1 MYSINVFLL
10 DNSYNTKEEITLKK
24 PKNYPELLFQIKQQ
38 FKYLPKYFEIFCIDK
53 NNKELK
59 IKINSEEKYGII
71 EDILFIREVE
81 FQNLEIS
88 LFEKNYKK
96 LSDSKKEKLDEKYD
110 CLLCLNKIKY
120 ENPYLCYKCQKIF
133 HEKCLKDWDNKCRLQ
148 HQIFSCPCCRN
159 ETPINMWNKKFDYE
173 ENRIEMAN
181 LIDKINEL
189 KENKIQQ
196 FIMIKKYSK
205 YIEKTFETFR
215 NILLQINSIH
225 SMLKFNYNFN
235 LNNLINLFP
244 LNFENLAI
252 TDISNVINYEL
263 EQFKIHLMNNKNNEP
278 NIKVNTTPNNQIQNK
293 IQNQNQFVK
302 KQNNIDNNIYTQENI
317 NININI
323 NNKRISSG
331 NNSSFKINSIQK
343 SLPSYNE
350 IMRNNNFI
358 NDESIRDLDLYKN
371 IINITYSVPV
381 KGYYNIFGGS
391 FVMNNKF
398 NIRLNI
404 NGRKNLELVSS
415 YELNPGE
422 NTITLVINNKLTN
435 LSEMFSN
442 CKLLKDIK
450 DLEFLDVENVQNLS
464 GMFSGCTSLVD
475 INPLLNWNVSN
486 CTNFSLMFCNC
497 TWLSNINPLQFW
509 NVSQGNDFS
518 YMFCKCTNLSDIKP
532 LQNWNV
538 SNGSNFISM
547 FLECPLN
554 DLRPIQKWN
563 VSKELLNYIK

>member
-10 DNSYNTKEEITLKK
+10 DNLYNTKEEITLKK
-24 PKNYPELLFQIKQQ
+24 PNNYQELLFQIKQQ
-38 FKYLPKYFEIFCIDK
+38 FKYLPKYFEVFCLDK

-59 IKINSEEKYGII
+59 INNEEKYRII

-81 FQNLEIS
+81 PNNLEVS
-88 LFEKNYKK
+88 LFEKNYNK
-96 LSDSKKEKLDEKYD
+96 LSDSKREKLDEKYD
-110 CLLCLNKIKY
+110 CYICFTKIKY
-120 ENPYLCYKCQKIF
+120 ENPYLCYKCQKNF
-133 HEKCLKDWDNKCRLQ
+133 HEKCLKDWDDKCKLQ

-173 ENRIEMAN
+173 ENRIEMGN

-196 FIMIKKYSK
+196 FNTIQKYSK

-235 LNNLINLFP
+235 LNNIINSFH
-244 LNFENLAI
+244 LNLDNLAI
-252 TDISNVINYEL
+252 TEISNIINYEL
-263 EQFKIHLMNNKNNEP
+263 EQFKLYLMNNKNNEP
-278 NIKVNTTPNNQIQNK
+278 NIKLNSMSNNQTIIQG
-293 IQNQNQFVK
+293 QNQSVK
-302 KQNNIDNNIYTQENI
+302 KQNNIDNNIYSPDDIDII
-317 NININI
+317 NNNNI
-323 NNKRISSG
+323 NNKRLLSG
-331 NNSSFKINSIQK
+331 NNNNFQINSSQK
-343 SLPSYNE
+343 SLPSFNE
-350 IMRNNNFI
+350 IMSNNNFI
-358 NDESIRDLDLYKN
+358 NNESIRDLNLYKN

-381 KGYYNIFGGS
+381 KDYYNIFGGK

-415 YELNPGE
+415 CELNPGE
-422 NTITLVINNKLTN
+422 NTITLVITNKLTN

-442 CKLLKDIK
+442 CVSLKDIK
-450 DLEFLDVENVQNLS
+450 ELEFLDVENVQNLS

-475 INPLLNWNVSN
+475 IKPLLNWNVSN
-486 CTNFSLMFCNC
+486 CTNFSLMFFNC
-497 TWLSNINPLQFW
+497 IWLSNINPLQFW
-509 NVSQGNDFS
+509 NVSKGNDFS

-538 SNGSNFISM
+538 SNGGNFISM

-554 DLRPIQKWN
+554 DLTPIQKWN